1 MNFVSFFV
9 DNYDALITVFI
20 LCLSIVLFIKNTIA
34 PELTGLLCV
43 GIFISTGVLTPQK
56 ALSGFGSPSLITLMG
71 LFAISAALFKSGA
84 LDRVRELI
92 ASDNIRTSR
101 RFIAFLAFLIAPIS
115 GIVPNTPV
123 VASLLP
129 LVETWC
135 ERRNI
140 SPSKVLL
147 PLSFATLL
155 GGTLTLLGSS
165 VNLLVSDISQQLGY
179 GALELFS
186 FTSIGIPV
194 WLIGTTYMIIV
205 SDSLLPDR
213 GKHNELSNNGNM
225 NIYFTEVTI
234 PDHSDLV
241 GQSLRNSRLQRRF
254 DVDVLELQRNGKAI
268 LPPLADRKIE
278 PQDRLLIRVTRSDLL
293 RLEQEHTILLAERVR
308 KLQNGKQIS
317 SDEATKTFE
326 ALLPAGSTLAGASLR
341 ELRFRQRHNATVL
354 ALRRGQQT
362 VQERLGQAVLRAGDV
377 LLLQAPLDSIRGLQS
392 SNDLLILDQ
401 VEDDLPA
408 LRKKP
413 IAIAIAI
420 AMIILPSIS
429 NVPLVGSVLL
439 LQAPLDSIRGLQS
452 SNDLLIL
459 DQVEDDLPALRKKPI
474 AIAIAIAMIILPSI
488 TGVPLVGSV
497 LLSVIAMVGAG
508 CLRPAEIQRSIRL
521 DVILLLGS
529 LSCFS
534 VAMQV
539 TGLADLIALN
549 LNFLLDGLPLYFALL
564 VIFVSTVILTQ
575 FISNAASV
583 ALILPVAIEFS
594 NTLGISPNAIIMLV
608 LFGASQSFLTPMG
621 YQTNLMVYGPGR
633 YRFFDIARY
642 GLGLTIVMS
651 LSIPAL
657 IILNFY

>member
-1 MNFVSFFV
+1 MWPIVYRYIELNKFDMNLISFFS
-9 DNYDALITVFI
+9 NNLDALITV
-20 LCLSIVLFIKNTIA
+20 LVLFLSLILFIRNTIA

-43 GIFISTGVLTPQK
+43 GIFIVTGVLTPEK

-71 LFAISAALFKSGA
+71 LFAVSSALFKSGA

-92 ASDNIRTSR
+92 SSENIKTPRKLILLIT
-101 RFIAFLAFLIAPIS
+101 FLIAPIS

-129 LVETWC
+129 LIEGWC

-179 GALELFS
+179 GSLELFS
-186 FTSIGIPV
+186 LTSIGIPV
-194 WLIGTTYMIIV
+194 WLIGTTYMILV
-205 SDSLLPDR
+205 SDVLLPDR
-213 GKHNELSNNGNM
+213 GRNKDFIKNGNM

-234 PDHSDLV
+234 PSSSELV
-241 GQSLRNSRLQRRF
+241 GQSVRNSRLQRRF
-254 DVDVLELQRNGKAI
+254 DVDVLELQRNGKVI
-268 LPPLADRKIE
+268 LPPLADRKFE
-278 PQDRLLIRVTRSDLL
+278 PEDRLIVRVTRADLL
-293 RLEQEHTILLAERVR
+293 RLQQEHTILLAENKRSIVGTN
-308 KLQNGKQIS
+308 LLSTEEG
-317 SDEATKTFE
+317 TKTFE
-326 ALLPAGSTLAGASLR
+326 ALLPSGSTLAGASLR

-377 LLLQAPLDSIRGLQS
+377 LLLQAPLDSIRGLQA

-401 VEDDLPA
+401 FEDDLPF
-408 LRKKP
+408 LIRKP

-420 AMIILPSIS
+420 GMVLLPSLTNI
-429 NVPLVGSVLL
+429 PLVGSVLL
-439 LQAPLDSIRGLQS
+439 A
-452 SNDLLIL
+452 
-459 DQVEDDLPALRKKPI
+459 
-474 AIAIAIAMIILPSI
+474 
-488 TGVPLVGSV
+488 
-497 LLSVIAMVGAG
+497 VIAMVAFG

-521 DVILLLGS
+521 DIILLLGS
-529 LSCFS
+529 LSSFS
-534 VAMQV
+534 VAMQA
-539 TGLADLIALN
+539 TGLADLIAIN
-549 LNFLLDGLPLYFALL
+549 LDFALSGMPLYFALI
-564 VIFVSTVILTQ
+564 VIFIATVILTQ

-583 ALILPVAIEFS
+583 ALILPVAIQFS
-594 NTLGISPNAIIMLV
+594 SVLGISPNALIMLV

-633 YRFFDIARY
+633 YRFFDIAKY
-642 GLGLTIVMS
+642 GAGLTLIMS
-651 LSIPAL
+651 LTVPAL
-657 IILNFY
+657 IILNYK

>member
-1 MNFVSFFV
+1 MWPIVYRYIELNKFDMNLISFFS
-9 DNYDALITVFI
+9 NNLDALITV
-20 LCLSIVLFIKNTIA
+20 LVLFLSLILFIRNTIA

-43 GIFISTGVLTPQK
+43 GIFIVTGVLTPEK

-71 LFAISAALFKSGA
+71 LFAVSSALFKSGA

-92 ASDNIRTSR
+92 SSENIKTPRKLILLIT
-101 RFIAFLAFLIAPIS
+101 FLIAPIS

-129 LVETWC
+129 LIEGWC

-179 GALELFS
+179 GSLELFS
-186 FTSIGIPV
+186 LTSIGIPV
-194 WLIGTTYMIIV
+194 WLIGTTYMILV
-205 SDSLLPDR
+205 SDVLLPDR
-213 GKHNELSNNGNM
+213 GRNKDFIKNGNM

-234 PDHSDLV
+234 PSSSELV
-241 GQSLRNSRLQRRF
+241 GQSVRNSRLQRRF
-254 DVDVLELQRNGKAI
+254 DVDVLELQRNGKVI
-268 LPPLADRKIE
+268 LPPLADRKFE
-278 PQDRLLIRVTRSDLL
+278 PEDRLIVRVTRADLL
-293 RLEQEHTILLAERVR
+293 RLQQEHTILLAENKRSIVGTN
-308 KLQNGKQIS
+308 LLSTEEG
-317 SDEATKTFE
+317 TKTFE
-326 ALLPAGSTLAGASLR
+326 ALLPSGSTLAGASLR

-377 LLLQAPLDSIRGLQS
+377 LLLQASLDSIRGLQA

-401 VEDDLPA
+401 FEDDLPF
-408 LRKKP
+408 LIRKP

-420 AMIILPSIS
+420 GMVLLPSLTNI
-429 NVPLVGSVLL
+429 PLVGSVLL
-439 LQAPLDSIRGLQS
+439 A
-452 SNDLLIL
+452 
-459 DQVEDDLPALRKKPI
+459 
-474 AIAIAIAMIILPSI
+474 
-488 TGVPLVGSV
+488 
-497 LLSVIAMVGAG
+497 VIAMVAFG

-521 DVILLLGS
+521 DIILLLGS
-529 LSCFS
+529 LSSFS

-539 TGLADLIALN
+539 TGLADLIAIN
-549 LNFLLDGLPLYFALL
+549 LDFVLSGMPLYFALI
-564 VIFVSTVILTQ
+564 VIFVATVILTQ

-583 ALILPVAIEFS
+583 ALILPVAIQFS
-594 NTLGISPNAIIMLV
+594 SVLGISPNALIMLV

-633 YRFFDIARY
+633 YRFFDIAKY
-642 GLGLTIVMS
+642 GAGLTLIMS
-651 LSIPAL
+651 LTVPAL
-657 IILNFY
+657 IILNFK

>member
-1 MNFVSFFV
+1 MSLISFFS
-9 DNYDALITVFI
+9 NNFDAFITV
-20 LCLSIVLFIKNTIA
+20 LVLLMSIILFIKNTIA

-43 GIFISTGVLTPQK
+43 GIFIATGVLTPEK
-56 ALSGFGSPSLITLMG
+56 ALAGFGSPSLITLMG
-71 LFAISAALFKSGA
+71 LFAVSSALFRSGA

-92 ASDNIRTSR
+92 SSESIRTPRKLISL
-101 RFIAFLAFLIAPIS
+101 IAFLIAPIS

-129 LVETWC
+129 LIEGWC

-186 FTSIGIPV
+186 LTAIGIPV
-194 WLIGTTYMIIV
+194 WLIGTTYMILV
-205 SDSLLPDR
+205 SDMLLPDR
-213 GKHNELSNNGNM
+213 GTNKDFIKNGDM

-234 PDHSDLV
+234 PSASELV
-241 GQSLRNSRLQRRF
+241 GQSVRNSRLQRRF
-254 DVDVLELQRNGKAI
+254 DVDVLELQRNGEVI

-278 PQDRLLIRVTRSDLL
+278 PNDRLIIRVTRADLL
-293 RLEQEHTILLAERVR
+293 RLQQEHTILLGEKKRSFGVT
-308 KLQNGKQIS
+308 NFFS
-317 SDEATKTFE
+317 EDEGTKTFE
-326 ALLPAGSTLAGASLR
+326 ALLPSGSTLAGASLR

-362 VQERLGQAVLRAGDV
+362 VQERLGQAVLRSGDV

-401 VEDDLPA
+401 FEDDLPV
-408 LRKKP
+408 LIKKP
-413 IAIAIAI
+413 ISIAIAIG
-420 AMIILPSIS
+420 MLVLPSIT
-429 NVPLVGSVLL
+429 NIPLVGSVLL
-439 LQAPLDSIRGLQS
+439 A
-452 SNDLLIL
+452 
-459 DQVEDDLPALRKKPI
+459 
-474 AIAIAIAMIILPSI
+474 
-488 TGVPLVGSV
+488 
-497 LLSVIAMVGAG
+497 VIAMVACG
-508 CLRPAEIQRSIRL
+508 CLRPAEIQKSIRL

-539 TGLADLIALN
+539 TGLADLIAVN
-549 LNFLLDGLPLYFALL
+549 LNFALDGLPLYFALV

-594 NTLGISPNAIIMLV
+594 NVLGISPSALIMLV

-633 YRFFDIARY
+633 YRFFDIAKY
-642 GLGLTIVMS
+642 GAGLTIIMS
-651 LSIPAL
+651 LTVPAL
-657 IILNFY
+657 IILNFR

>member
-1 MNFVSFFV
+1 MDLISFFSS
-9 DNYDALITVFI
+9 NLDALITV
-20 LCLSIVLFIKNTIA
+20 LVLFLSLILFIRNSIA

-43 GIFISTGVLTPQK
+43 GIFIITGVLTPEK
-56 ALSGFGSPSLITLMG
+56 ALAGFGSPSLITLMG
-71 LFAISAALFKSGA
+71 LFAVSSALFKSGA

-92 ASDNIRTSR
+92 SSENIKTPKKLISL
-101 RFIAFLAFLIAPIS
+101 ITFLIAPIS

-129 LVETWC
+129 LIEGWC

-186 FTSIGIPV
+186 LTSIGIPV
-194 WLIGTTYMIIV
+194 WLIGTIYMILV
-205 SDSLLPDR
+205 SDILLPDR
-213 GKHNELSNNGNM
+213 GRNKDFIKNGNM

-234 PDHSDLV
+234 PSSSELV
-241 GQSLRNSRLQRRF
+241 GQSVRNSRLQRRF
-254 DVDVLELQRNGKAI
+254 DVDVLELQRSGKVI
-268 LPPLADRKIE
+268 LPPLADRKFE
-278 PQDRLLIRVTRSDLL
+278 PEDRLIIRVTRADLL
-293 RLEQEHTILLAERVR
+293 RLQQEHTILLAEN
-308 KLQNGKQIS
+308 KESFEGTTLIS
-317 SDEATKTFE
+317 PEEGTKTFE
-326 ALLPAGSTLAGASLR
+326 ALLPSGSTLAGASLR

-377 LLLQAPLDSIRGLQS
+377 LLLQAPLDSIRGLQA

-401 VEDDLPA
+401 FEDDLPV
-408 LRKKP
+408 LIRKP

-420 AMIILPSIS
+420 AMVLLPALTNI
-429 NVPLVGSVLL
+429 PLVGSVLL
-439 LQAPLDSIRGLQS
+439 A
-452 SNDLLIL
+452 
-459 DQVEDDLPALRKKPI
+459 
-474 AIAIAIAMIILPSI
+474 
-488 TGVPLVGSV
+488 
-497 LLSVIAMVGAG
+497 VIAMVAFG

-521 DVILLLGS
+521 DIILLLGS
-529 LSCFS
+529 LSSFS

-539 TGLADLIALN
+539 TGLADLIAINLDFVLN
-549 LNFLLDGLPLYFALL
+549 GMPIYFALM
-564 VIFVSTVILTQ
+564 VIFISTVILTQ

-583 ALILPVAIEFS
+583 ALILPVAIECS
-594 NTLGISPNAIIMLV
+594 NVIGISPNALIMLV

-633 YRFFDIARY
+633 YKFFDIAKY
-642 GLGLTIVMS
+642 GAGLTIIMAFTV
-651 LSIPAL
+651 PAL
-657 IILNFY
+657 IILNF

>member
-1 MNFVSFFV
+1 MNLISFFS
-9 DNYDALITVFI
+9 NNFDALITV
-20 LCLSIVLFIKNTIA
+20 LVLFLSLILFINNTIA

-43 GIFISTGVLTPQK
+43 GIFIVTGVLTPEK
-56 ALSGFGSPSLITLMG
+56 ALAGFGSPSLITLMG
-71 LFAISAALFKSGA
+71 LFAVSSALFKSGA

-92 ASDNIRTSR
+92 SSENIKTPRKLISLIT
-101 RFIAFLAFLIAPIS
+101 FLIAPIS

-129 LVETWC
+129 LIEGWC
-135 ERRNI
+135 ERRNV

-179 GALELFS
+179 GSLELFS
-186 FTSIGIPV
+186 LTSIGIPV
-194 WLIGTTYMIIV
+194 WLIGTTYMILV
-205 SDSLLPDR
+205 SDVLLPDR
-213 GKHNELSNNGNM
+213 GRNKDFIKNGNM

-234 PDHSDLV
+234 PPSSELV
-241 GQSLRNSRLQRRF
+241 GQSVRNSRLQRRF
-254 DVDVLELQRNGKAI
+254 DVDVLELQRNGKVI
-268 LPPLADRKIE
+268 LPPLADRKFE
-278 PQDRLLIRVTRSDLL
+278 PEDRLIVRVTRADLL
-293 RLEQEHTILLAERVR
+293 RLQQEHTILLAENKRSFGGTN
-308 KLQNGKQIS
+308 LS
-317 SDEATKTFE
+317 SNEEGTKTFE

-392 SNDLLILDQ
+392 TNDLLILDQ
-401 VEDDLPA
+401 FEDDLPV
-408 LRKKP
+408 LIRKP

-420 AMIILPSIS
+420 GMVLLPSLTNI
-429 NVPLVGSVLL
+429 PLVGSVLL
-439 LQAPLDSIRGLQS
+439 A
-452 SNDLLIL
+452 
-459 DQVEDDLPALRKKPI
+459 
-474 AIAIAIAMIILPSI
+474 
-488 TGVPLVGSV
+488 
-497 LLSVIAMVGAG
+497 VIAMVACG

-521 DVILLLGS
+521 DIILLLGS
-529 LSCFS
+529 LSSFS

-539 TGLADLIALN
+539 TGLADLIAINLDFVLN
-549 LNFLLDGLPLYFALL
+549 GMPLYFALM
-564 VIFVSTVILTQ
+564 VIFLATVILTQ

-583 ALILPVAIEFS
+583 ALILPVAIQFS
-594 NTLGISPNAIIMLV
+594 SVLGISPNALIMLV

-633 YRFFDIARY
+633 YRFFDIAKY
-642 GLGLTIVMS
+642 GAGLTLIMS
-651 LSIPAL
+651 LTVPAL
-657 IILNFY
+657 IILNFK

>member
-1 MNFVSFFV
+1 MNLISLFSNNF
-9 DNYDALITVFI
+9 DALITV
-20 LCLSIVLFIKNTIA
+20 LVLFLSLILFIRNSIA

-43 GIFISTGVLTPQK
+43 GIFIVTGVLTPEK
-56 ALSGFGSPSLITLMG
+56 ALAGFGSPSLITLMG
-71 LFAISAALFKSGA
+71 LFAVSSALFKSGA

-92 ASDNIRTSR
+92 SSENIKTPRKLISLIT
-101 RFIAFLAFLIAPIS
+101 FLIAPIS

-129 LVETWC
+129 LIEGWC

-179 GALELFS
+179 GSLELFS
-186 FTSIGIPV
+186 LTSIGIPV
-194 WLIGTTYMIIV
+194 WLIGTIYIILT
-205 SDSLLPDR
+205 SDLLLPDR
-213 GKHNELSNNGNM
+213 GRNKDFIKNGNM

-234 PDHSDLV
+234 PSSSELV
-241 GQSLRNSRLQRRF
+241 GQSVRNSRLQRRF
-254 DVDVLELQRNGKAI
+254 DVDVLELQRNGKVI
-268 LPPLADRKIE
+268 LPPLADRKFE
-278 PQDRLLIRVTRSDLL
+278 PEDRLIIRVTRADLL
-293 RLEQEHTILLAERVR
+293 RLQQEHTILLAE
-308 KLQNGKQIS
+308 NKQSFGAANLIS
-317 SDEATKTFE
+317 PEEGTKTFE
-326 ALLPAGSTLAGASLR
+326 ALLPSGSTLAGASLR

-377 LLLQAPLDSIRGLQS
+377 LLLQAPLDSIRGLQA

-401 VEDDLPA
+401 FEDDLPV
-408 LRKKP
+408 LIRKP

-420 AMIILPSIS
+420 GMILLPSLTNI
-429 NVPLVGSVLL
+429 PLVGSVLL
-439 LQAPLDSIRGLQS
+439 A
-452 SNDLLIL
+452 
-459 DQVEDDLPALRKKPI
+459 
-474 AIAIAIAMIILPSI
+474 
-488 TGVPLVGSV
+488 
-497 LLSVIAMVGAG
+497 VIAMVAFG

-521 DVILLLGS
+521 DIILLLGS
-529 LSCFS
+529 LSSFS
-534 VAMQV
+534 VAMQA
-539 TGLADLIALN
+539 TGLADLIAVN
-549 LNFLLDGLPLYFALL
+549 LNFVLNGMPLYFALML
-564 VIFVSTVILTQ
+564 IFVSTVILTQ

-594 NTLGISPNAIIMLV
+594 SLLGISPNAIIMLV

-633 YRFFDIARY
+633 YRFFDIAKY
-642 GLGLTIVMS
+642 GVGLTIIMS
-651 LSIPAL
+651 LTVPAL
-657 IILNFY
+657 IILKFY

>member
-1 MNFVSFFV
+1 MNLVFFLSN
-9 DNYDALITVFI
+9 NYEALITVFV
-20 LCLSIVLFIKNTIA
+20 LLLSIILFIKNSIA

-43 GIFISTGVLTPQK
+43 AIFIATGVLTPQK
-56 ALSGFGSPSLITLMG
+56 ALAGFGSPSLITLMG
-71 LFAISAALFKSGA
+71 LFAVSAALFKSGA

-101 RFIAFLAFLIAPIS
+101 RFIAFLAFLVAPIS

-129 LVETWC
+129 LVESWC
-135 ERRNI
+135 AKRNI

-155 GGTLTLLGSS
+155 GGTITLLGSS

-179 GALELFS
+179 GSLELFS

-194 WLIGTTYMIIV
+194 WLIGTTYMILV

-213 GKHNELSNNGNM
+213 GRGNEFTNTGDM

-234 PDHSDLV
+234 PAYSELV

-278 PQDRLLIRVTRSDLL
+278 PEDRLLVKVTRSDLL

-308 KLQNGKQIS
+308 KFQNGKQIS
-317 SDEATKTFE
+317 SDEGTKTFE

-392 SNDLLILDQ
+392 ANDLLILDQ
-401 VEDDLPA
+401 VEDDLPSI
-408 LRKKP
+408 RKKP

-420 AMIILPSIS
+420 VMIILPSIS
-429 NVPLVGSVLL
+429 KVPLVGSVLL
-439 LQAPLDSIRGLQS
+439 A
-452 SNDLLIL
+452 
-459 DQVEDDLPALRKKPI
+459 
-474 AIAIAIAMIILPSI
+474 
-488 TGVPLVGSV
+488 
-497 LLSVIAMVGAG
+497 VIAMVGLG

-529 LSCFS
+529 LSSFS

-549 LNFLLDGLPLYFALL
+549 LNFLLDGIPLYFALL
-564 VIFVSTVILTQ
+564 VIFTSTVILTQ

-583 ALILPVAIEFS
+583 ALILPVVIEFS
-594 NTLGISPNAIIMLV
+594 STLGITPNALILIV

-642 GLGLTIVMS
+642 GIGLTIIMS

-657 IILNFY
+657 IILNFT

>member
-1 MNFVSFFV
+1 MWPVVYRYIELNKFDMNLISFFS
-9 DNYDALITVFI
+9 NNLDALITV
-20 LCLSIVLFIKNTIA
+20 LVLFLSLILFIRNTIA

-43 GIFISTGVLTPQK
+43 GIFIVTGVLTPEK

-71 LFAISAALFKSGA
+71 LFAVSSALFKSGA

-92 ASDNIRTSR
+92 SSENIKTPRKLILLIT
-101 RFIAFLAFLIAPIS
+101 FLIAPIS

-129 LVETWC
+129 LIEGWC

-179 GALELFS
+179 GSLELFS
-186 FTSIGIPV
+186 LTSIGIPV
-194 WLIGTTYMIIV
+194 WLIGTTYMILV
-205 SDSLLPDR
+205 SDLLLPDR
-213 GKHNELSNNGNM
+213 GRNKDFIKNGNL

-234 PDHSDLV
+234 PSSSELV
-241 GQSLRNSRLQRRF
+241 GQSVRNSRLQRRF
-254 DVDVLELQRNGKAI
+254 DVDVLELQRKGKVI
-268 LPPLADRKIE
+268 LPPLADRKFE
-278 PQDRLLIRVTRSDLL
+278 PEDRLIVRVTRADLL
-293 RLEQEHTILLAERVR
+293 RLQQEHTILLAENKRSFSGAN
-308 KLQNGKQIS
+308 LLSTEEG
-317 SDEATKTFE
+317 TKTFE
-326 ALLPAGSTLAGASLR
+326 ALLPSGSTLAGASLR

-377 LLLQAPLDSIRGLQS
+377 LLLQAPLDSIRGLQA

-401 VEDDLPA
+401 FEDDLPF
-408 LRKKP
+408 LIRKP

-420 AMIILPSIS
+420 GMVLLPSLTNI
-429 NVPLVGSVLL
+429 PLVGSVLL
-439 LQAPLDSIRGLQS
+439 
-452 SNDLLIL
+452 
-459 DQVEDDLPALRKKPI
+459 
-474 AIAIAIAMIILPSI
+474 AI
-488 TGVPLVGSV
+488 
-497 LLSVIAMVGAG
+497 IAMVAFG

-521 DVILLLGS
+521 DIILLLGS
-529 LSCFS
+529 LSSFS
-534 VAMQV
+534 VAMQA
-539 TGLADLIALN
+539 TGLADLIAIN
-549 LNFLLDGLPLYFALL
+549 LDFALSGMPLYFALI
-564 VIFVSTVILTQ
+564 VIFIATVILTQ

-583 ALILPVAIEFS
+583 ALILPVAIQFS
-594 NTLGISPNAIIMLV
+594 SVLGISPNALIMLV

-633 YRFFDIARY
+633 YRFFDIAKY
-642 GLGLTIVMS
+642 GAGLTLIMS
-651 LSIPAL
+651 LTVPAL
-657 IILNFY
+657 IILNYK

>member
-1 MNFVSFFV
+1 MWPIVYRYIELNKFNMNLISFFS
-9 DNYDALITVFI
+9 NNLDALITV
-20 LCLSIVLFIKNTIA
+20 LVLFLSLILFIRNTIA

-43 GIFISTGVLTPQK
+43 GIFIVTGVLTPEK

-71 LFAISAALFKSGA
+71 LFAVSSALFKSGA

-92 ASDNIRTSR
+92 SSENIKTPRKLILLIT
-101 RFIAFLAFLIAPIS
+101 FLIAPIS

-129 LVETWC
+129 LIEGWC

-179 GALELFS
+179 GSLELFS
-186 FTSIGIPV
+186 LTSIGIPV
-194 WLIGTTYMIIV
+194 WLIGTTYMILV
-205 SDSLLPDR
+205 SDVLLPDR
-213 GKHNELSNNGNM
+213 GRNKDFIKNGNT

-234 PDHSDLV
+234 PSSSELV
-241 GQSLRNSRLQRRF
+241 GQSVRNSRLQRRF
-254 DVDVLELQRNGKAI
+254 DVDVLELQRNGKVI
-268 LPPLADRKIE
+268 LPPLADRKFE
-278 PQDRLLIRVTRSDLL
+278 PEDRLIVRVTRTELL
-293 RLEQEHTILLAERVR
+293 RLQQEHTILLAENKSYLGRNN
-308 KLQNGKQIS
+308 LLSTEEG
-317 SDEATKTFE
+317 TKTFE
-326 ALLPAGSTLAGASLR
+326 ALLPSGSTLAGASLR

-377 LLLQAPLDSIRGLQS
+377 LLLQAPLDSIRGLQA

-401 VEDDLPA
+401 FEDDLPF
-408 LRKKP
+408 LIRKP

-420 AMIILPSIS
+420 GMVLLPSLTNI
-429 NVPLVGSVLL
+429 PLVGSVLL
-439 LQAPLDSIRGLQS
+439 
-452 SNDLLIL
+452 
-459 DQVEDDLPALRKKPI
+459 AL
-474 AIAIAIAMIILPSI
+474 
-488 TGVPLVGSV
+488 
-497 LLSVIAMVGAG
+497 IAMVAFG

-521 DVILLLGS
+521 DIILLLGS
-529 LSCFS
+529 LSSFS

-539 TGLADLIALN
+539 TGLADLIAIN
-549 LNFLLDGLPLYFALL
+549 LDFVLSGMPLYFALI
-564 VIFVSTVILTQ
+564 VIFVATVILTQ

-583 ALILPVAIEFS
+583 ALILPVAIQFS
-594 NTLGISPNAIIMLV
+594 SVLGISPNALIMLV

-633 YRFFDIARY
+633 YRFFDIAKY
-642 GLGLTIVMS
+642 GAGLTLIMS
-651 LSIPAL
+651 LTVPAL
-657 IILNFY
+657 IILNFK

>member
-1 MNFVSFFV
+1 MWPVVYRYIELNKFDMNLISFFS
-9 DNYDALITVFI
+9 NNLDALITV
-20 LCLSIVLFIKNTIA
+20 LVLFLSLILFIRNTIA

-43 GIFISTGVLTPQK
+43 GIFIVTGVLTPEK

-71 LFAISAALFKSGA
+71 LFAVSSALFKSGA

-92 ASDNIRTSR
+92 SSENIKTPRKLILLIT
-101 RFIAFLAFLIAPIS
+101 FLIAPIS

-129 LVETWC
+129 LIEGWC

-179 GALELFS
+179 GSLELFS
-186 FTSIGIPV
+186 LTSIGIPV
-194 WLIGTTYMIIV
+194 WLIGTTYMILV
-205 SDSLLPDR
+205 SDVLLPDR
-213 GKHNELSNNGNM
+213 GRNKDFIKNGNM

-234 PDHSDLV
+234 PSSSELV
-241 GQSLRNSRLQRRF
+241 GQSVRNSRLQRRF
-254 DVDVLELQRNGKAI
+254 DVDVLELQRNGKVI
-268 LPPLADRKIE
+268 LPPLADRKFE
-278 PQDRLLIRVTRSDLL
+278 PEDRLIVRVTRADLL
-293 RLEQEHTILLAERVR
+293 RLQQEHTILLAENKRSIVGTN
-308 KLQNGKQIS
+308 LLSTEEG
-317 SDEATKTFE
+317 TKTFE
-326 ALLPAGSTLAGASLR
+326 ALLPSGSTLAGASLR

-377 LLLQAPLDSIRGLQS
+377 LLLQAPLDSIRGLQA

-401 VEDDLPA
+401 FEDDLPF
-408 LRKKP
+408 LIRKP

-420 AMIILPSIS
+420 GMVLLPSLTNI
-429 NVPLVGSVLL
+429 PLVGSVLL
-439 LQAPLDSIRGLQS
+439 A
-452 SNDLLIL
+452 
-459 DQVEDDLPALRKKPI
+459 
-474 AIAIAIAMIILPSI
+474 
-488 TGVPLVGSV
+488 
-497 LLSVIAMVGAG
+497 VIAMVAFG

-521 DVILLLGS
+521 DIILLLGS
-529 LSCFS
+529 LSSFS

-539 TGLADLIALN
+539 TGLADLIAIN
-549 LNFLLDGLPLYFALL
+549 LDFVLSGMPLYFALI
-564 VIFVSTVILTQ
+564 VIFISTVILTQ

-583 ALILPVAIEFS
+583 ALILPVAIQFS
-594 NTLGISPNAIIMLV
+594 SVLGISPNALIMLV

-633 YRFFDIARY
+633 YRFFDIAKY
-642 GLGLTIVMS
+642 GAGLTLIMS
-651 LSIPAL
+651 LTVPAL
-657 IILNFY
+657 IILHYK

>member
-1 MNFVSFFV
+1 MNLISFFS
-9 DNYDALITVFI
+9 NNLDALITV
-20 LCLSIVLFIKNTIA
+20 LVLFLSLILFIRNTIA

-43 GIFISTGVLTPQK
+43 GIFIVTGVLTPEK

-71 LFAISAALFKSGA
+71 LFAVSSALFKSGA

-92 ASDNIRTSR
+92 SSENIKTPRKLILLIT
-101 RFIAFLAFLIAPIS
+101 FLIAPIS

-129 LVETWC
+129 LIEGWC

-179 GALELFS
+179 GSLELFS
-186 FTSIGIPV
+186 LTSIGIPV
-194 WLIGTTYMIIV
+194 WLIGTTYMILV
-205 SDSLLPDR
+205 SDVLLPDR
-213 GKHNELSNNGNM
+213 GRNKDFIKNGNM

-234 PDHSDLV
+234 PSSSELV
-241 GQSLRNSRLQRRF
+241 GQSVRNSRLQRRF
-254 DVDVLELQRNGKAI
+254 DVDVLELQRNGKVI
-268 LPPLADRKIE
+268 LPPLADRKFE
-278 PQDRLLIRVTRSDLL
+278 PEDRLIVRVTRADLL
-293 RLEQEHTILLAERVR
+293 RLQQEHTILLAENKRSIIGTN
-308 KLQNGKQIS
+308 LLSTEEG
-317 SDEATKTFE
+317 TKTFE
-326 ALLPAGSTLAGASLR
+326 ALLPSGSTLAGASLR

-377 LLLQAPLDSIRGLQS
+377 LLLQAPLDSIRGLQA

-401 VEDDLPA
+401 FEDDLPF
-408 LRKKP
+408 LIRKP

-420 AMIILPSIS
+420 GMVVLPSLTNI
-429 NVPLVGSVLL
+429 PLVGSVLL
-439 LQAPLDSIRGLQS
+439 A
-452 SNDLLIL
+452 
-459 DQVEDDLPALRKKPI
+459 
-474 AIAIAIAMIILPSI
+474 
-488 TGVPLVGSV
+488 
-497 LLSVIAMVGAG
+497 VIAMVAFG

-521 DVILLLGS
+521 DIILLLGS
-529 LSCFS
+529 LSSFS

-539 TGLADLIALN
+539 TGLADLIAIN
-549 LNFLLDGLPLYFALL
+549 LDFVLSGMPLYFALI
-564 VIFVSTVILTQ
+564 VIFISTVILTQ

-583 ALILPVAIEFS
+583 ALILPVAIQFS
-594 NTLGISPNAIIMLV
+594 SILGISPNALIILV

-633 YRFFDIARY
+633 YRFFDIAKY
-642 GLGLTIVMS
+642 GAGLTLIMS
-651 LSIPAL
+651 LIVPAL
-657 IILNFY
+657 IILNFK

>member
-1 MNFVSFFV
+1 MNLISFFS
-9 DNYDALITVFI
+9 NNLDALITV
-20 LCLSIVLFIKNTIA
+20 LVLFLSLILFIRNTIA

-43 GIFISTGVLTPQK
+43 GIFIVTGVLTPEK

-71 LFAISAALFKSGA
+71 LFAVSSALFKSGA

-92 ASDNIRTSR
+92 SSENIQTPRKLILLIT
-101 RFIAFLAFLIAPIS
+101 FLIAPIS

-129 LVETWC
+129 LIEGWC

-155 GGTLTLLGSS
+155 GGTITLLGSS

-179 GALELFS
+179 GSLELFS
-186 FTSIGIPV
+186 LTSIGIPV
-194 WLIGTTYMIIV
+194 WLIGTTYMILV
-205 SDSLLPDR
+205 SDVLLPDR
-213 GKHNELSNNGNM
+213 GRNKDFIKNDNM

-234 PDHSDLV
+234 PSSSELV
-241 GQSLRNSRLQRRF
+241 GQSVRNSRLQRRF
-254 DVDVLELQRNGKAI
+254 DVDVLELQRNGKVI
-268 LPPLADRKIE
+268 LPPLADRKFE
-278 PQDRLLIRVTRSDLL
+278 PEDRLIVRVTRSDLL
-293 RLEQEHTILLAERVR
+293 RLQQEHTILLAENKRSIDGTN
-308 KLQNGKQIS
+308 LLSTEEG
-317 SDEATKTFE
+317 TKTFE
-326 ALLPAGSTLAGASLR
+326 ALLPSGSTLAGASLR

-377 LLLQAPLDSIRGLQS
+377 LLLQAPLDSIRGLQA

-401 VEDDLPA
+401 FEDDLPF
-408 LRKKP
+408 LIKKP

-420 AMIILPSIS
+420 GMVLLPSLTNI
-429 NVPLVGSVLL
+429 PLVGSVLF
-439 LQAPLDSIRGLQS
+439 
-452 SNDLLIL
+452 
-459 DQVEDDLPALRKKPI
+459 AL
-474 AIAIAIAMIILPSI
+474 
-488 TGVPLVGSV
+488 
-497 LLSVIAMVGAG
+497 IAMVAFG

-521 DVILLLGS
+521 DIILLLGS
-529 LSCFS
+529 LSSFS

-539 TGLADLIALN
+539 TGLADLIAIN
-549 LNFLLDGLPLYFALL
+549 LDFVLSGMPLYFALI
-564 VIFVSTVILTQ
+564 VIFVATVILTQ

-583 ALILPVAIEFS
+583 ALILPVAIQFS
-594 NTLGISPNAIIMLV
+594 SVLGISPNALIMLV

-633 YRFFDIARY
+633 YRFFDIAKY
-642 GLGLTIVMS
+642 GAGLTLIMS
-651 LSIPAL
+651 LTVPAL
-657 IILNFY
+657 IILNYK

>member
-1 MNFVSFFV
+1 MNIVYFFNA
-9 DNYDALITVFI
+9 NYDALITVLVLF
-20 LCLSIVLFIKNTIA
+20 LSIFLFIKNTIA

-43 GIFISTGVLTPQK
+43 GIFISTGVLSPQK

-84 LDRVRELI
+84 LDRVREMI
-92 ASDNIRTSR
+92 ASDNIRTTR
-101 RFIAFLAFLIAPIS
+101 RFIAFLTFIIAPIS

-129 LVETWC
+129 LVEGWC

-155 GGTLTLLGSS
+155 GGTITLLGSS
-165 VNLLVSDISQQLGY
+165 VNLLVSDISEQLGY
-179 GALELFS
+179 GALDLFS

-194 WLIGTTYMIIV
+194 WLIGTFYMIFV

-213 GKHNELSNNGNM
+213 GMDNEFINNGNL

-234 PDHSDLV
+234 PPYSELV

-278 PQDRLLIRVTRSDLL
+278 PDDRLLIRVTRSDLL
-293 RLEQEHTILLAERVR
+293 RLEQERTILLAERVQT
-308 KLQNGKQIS
+308 LNQGNQIS
-317 SDEATKTFE
+317 SGEGTKTFE

-377 LLLQAPLDSIRGLQS
+377 LLLQAPLESIRGLQS
-392 SNDLLILDQ
+392 SNDLLVLDQ
-401 VEDDLPA
+401 VEDDLPS

-420 AMIILPSIS
+420 
-429 NVPLVGSVLL
+429 V
-439 LQAPLDSIRGLQS
+439 
-452 SNDLLIL
+452 
-459 DQVEDDLPALRKKPI
+459 
-474 AIAIAIAMIILPSI
+474 MIILPSI
-488 TGVPLVGSV
+488 TDIPLVGSV
-497 LLSVIAMVGAG
+497 LLSVIAMVSCG
-508 CLRPAEIQRSIRL
+508 CLRPAEIQRAIRL

-529 LSCFS
+529 LSSFS
-534 VAMQV
+534 VAMQS

-549 LNFLLDGLPLYFALL
+549 LNFLLDGLPIYLSLL
-564 VIFVSTVILTQ
+564 VIFLSSVILTQ

-583 ALILPVAIEFS
+583 ALILPVVLGFS
-594 NTLGISPNAIIMLV
+594 STLNISPQALIMVV

-633 YRFFDIARY
+633 YRFLDIAKY
-642 GLGLTIVMS
+642 GVGLTIIMAITV
-651 LSIPAL
+651 PAL
-657 IILNFY
+657 IIFNFS

>member
-1 MNFVSFFV
+1 MNFISFFS
-9 DNYDALITVFI
+9 NNLDALITV
-20 LCLSIVLFIKNTIA
+20 LVLFLSLILFIRNTIA

-43 GIFISTGVLTPQK
+43 GIFIVSGVLTPEK

-71 LFAISAALFKSGA
+71 LFAVSSALFKSGA

-92 ASDNIRTSR
+92 SSENIKTPRKLILLIT
-101 RFIAFLAFLIAPIS
+101 FLIAPIS

-129 LVETWC
+129 LIEGWC

-179 GALELFS
+179 GSLELFS
-186 FTSIGIPV
+186 LTSIGIPV
-194 WLIGTTYMIIV
+194 WLIGTTYMILA
-205 SDSLLPDR
+205 SDFLLPDR
-213 GKHNELSNNGNM
+213 GRNKDFIKNGNM

-234 PDHSDLV
+234 PASSELV
-241 GQSLRNSRLQRRF
+241 GQSVRNSRLQRRF
-254 DVDVLELQRNGKAI
+254 DVDVLELQRKGKVI
-268 LPPLADRKIE
+268 LPPLADRKFE
-278 PQDRLLIRVTRSDLL
+278 PEDRLIVRVTRADLL
-293 RLEQEHTILLAERVR
+293 RLQQEHTILLAENKRSFGGTN
-308 KLQNGKQIS
+308 LLSTEEG
-317 SDEATKTFE
+317 TKTFE
-326 ALLPAGSTLAGASLR
+326 ALLPSGSTLAGASLR

-377 LLLQAPLDSIRGLQS
+377 LLLQAPLDSIRGLQA

-401 VEDDLPA
+401 FEDDLPF
-408 LRKKP
+408 LIRKP

-420 AMIILPSIS
+420 GMVLLPSLTNI
-429 NVPLVGSVLL
+429 PLVGSVLL
-439 LQAPLDSIRGLQS
+439 A
-452 SNDLLIL
+452 
-459 DQVEDDLPALRKKPI
+459 
-474 AIAIAIAMIILPSI
+474 
-488 TGVPLVGSV
+488 
-497 LLSVIAMVGAG
+497 VIAMVAFG

-521 DVILLLGS
+521 DIILLLGS
-529 LSCFS
+529 LSSFS

-539 TGLADLIALN
+539 TGLADLIAIN
-549 LNFLLDGLPLYFALL
+549 LDFLLGGMSLYFALI
-564 VIFVSTVILTQ
+564 VIFVATVILTQ

-583 ALILPVAIEFS
+583 ALILPVAIQFS
-594 NTLGISPNAIIMLV
+594 TVLGISPNALIMLV

-633 YRFFDIARY
+633 YRFFDIAKY
-642 GLGLTIVMS
+642 GAGLTLIMS
-651 LSIPAL
+651 LTVPAL
-657 IILNFY
+657 IILHYK

>member
-1 MNFVSFFV
+1 MDLISFFSS
-9 DNYDALITVFI
+9 NLDALITV
-20 LCLSIVLFIKNTIA
+20 LVLFLSLILFIRNSIA

-43 GIFISTGVLTPQK
+43 GIFIITGVLTPEK
-56 ALSGFGSPSLITLMG
+56 ALAGFGSPSLITLMG
-71 LFAISAALFKSGA
+71 LFAVSSALFKSGA

-92 ASDNIRTSR
+92 SSENIKTPKKLISL
-101 RFIAFLAFLIAPIS
+101 ITFLIAPIS

-129 LVETWC
+129 LIEGWC

-186 FTSIGIPV
+186 LTSIGIPV
-194 WLIGTTYMIIV
+194 WLIGTIYMILV
-205 SDSLLPDR
+205 SDILLPDR
-213 GKHNELSNNGNM
+213 GRNKDFIKNGNM

-234 PDHSDLV
+234 PSTSELV
-241 GQSLRNSRLQRRF
+241 GQSVRNSRLQRRF
-254 DVDVLELQRNGKAI
+254 DVDVLELQRSGKVI
-268 LPPLADRKIE
+268 LPPLADRKFE
-278 PQDRLLIRVTRSDLL
+278 PEDRLIIRVTRADLL
-293 RLEQEHTILLAERVR
+293 RLQQEHTILLAEN
-308 KLQNGKQIS
+308 KESFEGTTLIS
-317 SDEATKTFE
+317 PEEGTKTFE
-326 ALLPAGSTLAGASLR
+326 ALLPSGSTLAGASLR

-377 LLLQAPLDSIRGLQS
+377 LLLQAPLDSIRGLQA

-401 VEDDLPA
+401 FEDDLPV
-408 LRKKP
+408 LIRKP

-420 AMIILPSIS
+420 GMVLLPALTNI
-429 NVPLVGSVLL
+429 PLVGSVLL
-439 LQAPLDSIRGLQS
+439 A
-452 SNDLLIL
+452 
-459 DQVEDDLPALRKKPI
+459 
-474 AIAIAIAMIILPSI
+474 
-488 TGVPLVGSV
+488 
-497 LLSVIAMVGAG
+497 VIAMVAFG

-521 DVILLLGS
+521 DIILLLGS
-529 LSCFS
+529 LSSFS

-539 TGLADLIALN
+539 TGLADLIAINLDFILN
-549 LNFLLDGLPLYFALL
+549 GMPIYFALM
-564 VIFVSTVILTQ
+564 VIFISTVILTQ

-583 ALILPVAIEFS
+583 ALILPVAIECS
-594 NTLGISPNAIIMLV
+594 NVIGISPNALIMLV

-633 YRFFDIARY
+633 YKFFDIAKY
-642 GLGLTIVMS
+642 GAGLTIIMAFTV
-651 LSIPAL
+651 PAL
-657 IILNFY
+657 IILNF

>member
-1 MNFVSFFV
+1 MNLISFFS
-9 DNYDALITVFI
+9 NNLDALITV
-20 LCLSIVLFIKNTIA
+20 LVLFLSLILFIRNTIA

-43 GIFISTGVLTPQK
+43 GIFIVTGVLTPEK

-71 LFAISAALFKSGA
+71 LFAVSSALFKSGA

-92 ASDNIRTSR
+92 SSENIQTPRKLILLIT
-101 RFIAFLAFLIAPIS
+101 FLIAPIS

-129 LVETWC
+129 LIEGWC

-179 GALELFS
+179 GSLELFS
-186 FTSIGIPV
+186 LTSIGIPV
-194 WLIGTTYMIIV
+194 WLIGTTYMILV
-205 SDSLLPDR
+205 SDVLLPDR
-213 GKHNELSNNGNM
+213 GRNKDFIKNDNM

-234 PDHSDLV
+234 PSSSELV
-241 GQSLRNSRLQRRF
+241 GQSVRNSRLQRRF
-254 DVDVLELQRNGKAI
+254 DVDVLELQRNGKVI
-268 LPPLADRKIE
+268 LPPLADRKFE
-278 PQDRLLIRVTRSDLL
+278 PEDRLIVRVTRSDLL
-293 RLEQEHTILLAERVR
+293 RLQQEHTILLAENKRSIDGTN
-308 KLQNGKQIS
+308 LLSTEEG
-317 SDEATKTFE
+317 TKTFE
-326 ALLPAGSTLAGASLR
+326 ALLPSGSTLAGASLR

-377 LLLQAPLDSIRGLQS
+377 LLLQAPLDSIRGLQA

-401 VEDDLPA
+401 FEDDLPF
-408 LRKKP
+408 LIKKP

-420 AMIILPSIS
+420 GMVLLPSLTNI
-429 NVPLVGSVLL
+429 PLVGSVLF
-439 LQAPLDSIRGLQS
+439 
-452 SNDLLIL
+452 
-459 DQVEDDLPALRKKPI
+459 AL
-474 AIAIAIAMIILPSI
+474 
-488 TGVPLVGSV
+488 
-497 LLSVIAMVGAG
+497 IAMVAFG

-521 DVILLLGS
+521 DIILLLGS
-529 LSCFS
+529 LSSFS

-539 TGLADLIALN
+539 TGLADLIAIN
-549 LNFLLDGLPLYFALL
+549 LDFVLSGMPLYFALI
-564 VIFVSTVILTQ
+564 VIFVATVILTQ

-583 ALILPVAIEFS
+583 ALILPVAIQFS
-594 NTLGISPNAIIMLV
+594 SVLGISPNALIMLV

-633 YRFFDIARY
+633 YRFFDIAKY
-642 GLGLTIVMS
+642 GAGLTLIMS
-651 LSIPAL
+651 LTVPAL
-657 IILNFY
+657 IILNYK

>member
-1 MNFVSFFV
+1 MNLISFFS
-9 DNYDALITVFI
+9 NNLDALITV
-20 LCLSIVLFIKNTIA
+20 LVLFLSLILFIRNTIA

-43 GIFISTGVLTPQK
+43 GIFIVTGVLTPEK

-71 LFAISAALFKSGA
+71 LFAVSSALFKSGA

-92 ASDNIRTSR
+92 SSENIKTPRKLILLIT
-101 RFIAFLAFLIAPIS
+101 FLIAPIS

-129 LVETWC
+129 LIEGWC

-179 GALELFS
+179 GSLELFS
-186 FTSIGIPV
+186 LTSIGIPV
-194 WLIGTTYMIIV
+194 WLIGTTYMILV
-205 SDSLLPDR
+205 SDLLLPDR
-213 GKHNELSNNGNM
+213 GRNKDFIKNGNL

-234 PDHSDLV
+234 PSSSELV
-241 GQSLRNSRLQRRF
+241 GQSVRNSRLQRRF
-254 DVDVLELQRNGKAI
+254 DVDVLELQRKGKVI
-268 LPPLADRKIE
+268 LPPLADRKFE
-278 PQDRLLIRVTRSDLL
+278 PEDRLIVRVTRADLL
-293 RLEQEHTILLAERVR
+293 RLQQEHTILLAENKRSFSGAN
-308 KLQNGKQIS
+308 LLSTEEG
-317 SDEATKTFE
+317 TKTFE
-326 ALLPAGSTLAGASLR
+326 ALLPSGSTLAGASLR

-377 LLLQAPLDSIRGLQS
+377 LLLQAPLDSIRGLQA

-401 VEDDLPA
+401 FEDDLPF
-408 LRKKP
+408 LIRKP

-420 AMIILPSIS
+420 GMVLLPSLTNI
-429 NVPLVGSVLL
+429 PLVGSVLL
-439 LQAPLDSIRGLQS
+439 
-452 SNDLLIL
+452 
-459 DQVEDDLPALRKKPI
+459 
-474 AIAIAIAMIILPSI
+474 AI
-488 TGVPLVGSV
+488 
-497 LLSVIAMVGAG
+497 IAMVAFG

-521 DVILLLGS
+521 DIILLLGS
-529 LSCFS
+529 LSSFS
-534 VAMQV
+534 VAMQA
-539 TGLADLIALN
+539 TGLADLIAIN
-549 LNFLLDGLPLYFALL
+549 LDFALSGMPLYFALI
-564 VIFVSTVILTQ
+564 VIFIATVILTQ

-583 ALILPVAIEFS
+583 ALILPVAIQFS
-594 NTLGISPNAIIMLV
+594 SVLGISPNALIMLV

-633 YRFFDIARY
+633 YRFFDIAKY
-642 GLGLTIVMS
+642 GAGLTFIMSFIV
-651 LSIPAL
+651 PAL
-657 IILNFY
+657 IILNFK